1 MLRVV
6 TANVNGVRAA
16 SRRGGLAWLSAQQ
29 PDVLCLQEVRADD
42 AQLREVLDAGGFA
55 RWYVVHTESRTRGR
69 AGVAVVTRAAPLA
82 VRTGLTRRTA
92 DAGRWAEADLD
103 VRGRT
108 VTVVSVYVPTGEA
121 GTPRQ
126 DEKERFLRAMSRRM
140 TELRRDP
147 AALALVTGDLNVA
160 HREAD
165 LRSWRGNLR
174 SSGFLPSERAVLDR
188 WLGPRGGWV
197 DVPRALAGDRP
208 GPYTWW
214 SWRGRAFD
222 DDTGWRIDHQLATRP
237 LAALARRAEVGR
249 AATYAERW
257 SDHAA
262 VVVDY
267 DL

>member
-1 MLRVV
+1 M
-6 TANVNGVRAA
+6 
-16 SRRGGLAWLSAQQ
+16 
-29 PDVLCLQEVRADD
+29 
-42 AQLREVLDAGGFA
+42 LDAGGFA

-140 TELRRDP
+140 TEPRRDP

-165 LRSWRGNLR
+165 LRSLARQPAQQRVPAVRAGGARPVARAARRMGRRAPRARRRPARPVHLVVVARPGVRRRHRLADRPPGSRPARWPRWPAAPR
-174 SSGFLPSERAVLDR
+174 SDAPRRTPSGGATTPPSSSTTTSDGAPARAV
-188 WLGPRGGWV
+188 GS
-197 DVPRALAGDRP
+197 RP
-208 GPYTWW
+208 CTPSGRSW
-214 SWRGRAFD
+214 S
-222 DDTGWRIDHQLATRP
+222 
-237 LAALARRAEVGR
+237 
-249 AATYAERW
+249 RW
-257 SDHAA
+257 SR
-262 VVVDY
+262 
-267 DL
+267 